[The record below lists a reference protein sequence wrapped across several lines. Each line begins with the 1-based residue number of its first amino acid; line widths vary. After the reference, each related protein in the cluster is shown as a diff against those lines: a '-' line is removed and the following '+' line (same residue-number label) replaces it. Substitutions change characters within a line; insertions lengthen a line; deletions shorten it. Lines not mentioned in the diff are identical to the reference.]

1 MYFSRIKSILLV
13 VLAFFVFNGAILQG
27 QSDIIMPLKD
37 VKIGMKGY
45 GKTVVTGRKIERF
58 DVEVLGILQ
67 NNKINESML
76 INGYSI
82 LVKVSGDL
90 IKKAGGI
97 ASGMSGSPV
106 YVDHK
111 LIGGLSSGWLLTDHT
126 VGLVT
131 PIEEMLE
138 IWNYPDISL
147 ASAENSNKSQSK
159 TLDYANLPK
168 EWLAKHPV
176 RLGGK
181 EIRIIRELQST
192 IPQKE
197 IKEEDGVAYFKTVS
211 GTVEV
216 AGLSG
221 RAAEIFKQRANR
233 ANIAVSSRGMMYASN
248 VDVSDNLKDASEAF
262 EPGSSLGIQLARGD
276 LSMSSLG
283 TMTHRKGHR
292 ILALAH
298 SFLKKGTVAYLMT
311 GAFIHHSFASV
322 EMPFKIGAPSEMLGI
337 ITQDR
342 EKGLAG
348 HVGVLPEMV
357 PITIDVY
364 DKDIKAN
371 KSINY
376 QIVKDPQIFAMVLES
391 TLVQGLE
398 GVMDRSGGGTAQMSV
413 SLDCQTQD
421 GKTTNFRRENL
432 FYSRN
437 DIIQALTTEVCGL
450 IDMVTENEHHVVMPS
465 RLILKVEVERRRR
478 TVQIE
483 RVEVKNTSI
492 SSGGLLEVDVILKPF
507 RDKKIV
513 RRVRLPVPNDIGR
526 ENLVLSVFG
535 PNTKFEEPEGL
546 GNLFGE
552 VRETKKDSRTADE
565 ASGVGFESAIRSWV
579 NSPKNSD
586 LLFQLTVEGEEGKKI
601 KFNDKDFEIQPTSS
615 VVSGR
620 IDTSL
625 TLSEE

>member
-1 MYFSRIKSILLV
+1 MHFLRVKTLLFT
-13 VLAFFVFNGAILQG
+13 VLALFVLHGGLCYA

-37 VKIGMKGY
+37 IKIGMKGY
-45 GKTVVTGRKIERF
+45 GKTVVTGRKVERF
-58 DVEVLGILQ
+58 DVEILGILH
-67 NNKINESML
+67 NNKINESLL
-76 INGYSI
+76 INGRSI

-90 IKKAGGI
+90 IKRAGGI
-97 ASGMSGSPV
+97 AAGMSGSPV
-106 YVDHK
+106 YIDNK

-138 IWNYPDISL
+138 IWNYPDTAKVSSVPSSSTYGSL
-147 ASAENSNKSQSK
+147 
-159 TLDYANLPK
+159 PI
-168 EWLAKHPV
+168 EWQTDHPLQ
-176 RLGGK
+176 LGGR
-181 EIRIIRELQST
+181 EIRLIRELRST
-192 IPQKE
+192 IPFNFNGISRQG
-197 IKEEDGVAYFKTVS
+197 EDGVAYFKTVS
-211 GTVEV
+211 GAIEV
-216 AGLSG
+216 SGLSG
-221 RAAEIFKQRANR
+221 RAAELFKLRAKG
-233 ANIAVSSRGMMYASN
+233 ANMAVSRGGMMYASN
-248 VDVSDNLKDASEAF
+248 TELTDNLKDASEAF
-262 EPGSSLGIQLARGD
+262 EPGSSFGIQLARGD

-283 TMTHRKGHR
+283 TMTHRKGHK

-298 SFLKKGTVAYLMT
+298 SFLKKGTVSYLMT

-322 EMPFKIGAPSEMLGI
+322 EMPFKIGAPTEMLGV

-364 DKDIKAN
+364 DKDIRASKT
-371 KSINY
+371 INY
-376 QIVKDPQIFAMVLES
+376 QIVKDPQIFTMVLES

-413 SLDCQTQD
+413 SLDCLTQS

-437 DIIQALTTEVCGL
+437 DIIQALTTEVCSL
-450 IDMVTENEHHVVMPS
+450 IDMVTENEHDVVMPS
-465 RLILKVEVERRRR
+465 RLIIKVEVEKRRK
-478 TVQIE
+478 TLQIE

-492 SSGGLLEVDVILKPF
+492 SSGGILEVDVVLKPF
-507 RDKKIV
+507 REKKIV

-535 PNTKFEEPEGL
+535 PNTKLEEPEGL
-546 GNLFGE
+546 GTIFGE
-552 VRETKKDSRTADE
+552 AREAKKEIRPTEDT
-565 ASGVGFESAIRSWV
+565 SGVGFESAIRSWV

-586 LLFQLTVEGEEGKKI
+586 ILFQLTVEGEEGKKI
-601 KFNDKDFEIQPTSS
+601 KFNGKDFEIQPTSS